1 VPLSSDVSDSKLWSD
16 FECGM
21 AEEDMDELMLAIQKA
36 YEIAKENN
44 RKYARKD
51 HTEKN
56 D

>member
-1 VPLSSDVSDSKLWSD
+1 MGELTGLFSGGEL
-16 FECGM
+16 

>member
-1 VPLSSDVSDSKLWSD
+1 MGELTGLFSGGEL
-16 FECGM
+16 

-51 HTEKN
+51 HTKKN